1 MDFPR
6 LGKLSLPAVPEPED
20 VVQCGSLEYYD
31 KAYDRCEF
39 ILEKLYVS
47 ETVYIDFFYLLFPK
61 LIALLL
67 RVLDIRR
74 YLIYIVL

>member
-39 ILEKLYVS
+39 ILEKLHVS
-47 ETVYIDFFYLLFPK
+47 ERVYIDFFIFYFLNLSRYC
-61 LIALLL
+61 L
-67 RVLDIRR
+67 RILGIP
-74 YLIYIVL
+74 YGTGT